1 VNLEPLNTKGKRKG
15 LLAPVFYLVAALSL
29 VAQPSSLFLIEEEK
43 TDYGWKTIDQ
53 VGVYFNQV
61 SFTNWNSGGSN
72 SISAIF
78 NGKAEANYKQEKWF
92 WNSGLL
98 LSYGINK
105 QEGEP
110 IRKTED
116 AISLISNFGY
126 QFRKNSNWFY
136 SARFSF
142 NTQFANGFN
151 NPDDPPISRFMA
163 PGYLFLGAGVEYGR
177 QIEKFSLYASPLTL
191 KTTFVLDEEL
201 SNSGAFGVNPAIFDL
216 EGNILRQGD
225 RVRTEFGLLL
235 TNQYQGQLME
245 NIKFNSLLRL
255 YSDYLNSFGNIDIEW
270 EVNIDFKVNKYISAS
285 FGSHLRYDN
294 DIKTEVVRD
303 ETTNIDRVVTGA
315 KLQWK
320 QLLGIGVVVDLKE
333 FIDRVPD
340 TE

>member
-1 VNLEPLNTKGKRKG
+1 MGFFKHLYPFFVFISLN
-15 LLAPVFYLVAALSL
+15 VLS
-29 VAQPSSLFLIEEEK
+29 AQPSSIFLIEEDK
-43 TDYGWKTIDQ
+43 TDYGWKTTEE
-53 VGVYFNQV
+53 VGAYFNQV

-78 NGKAEANYKQEKWF
+78 NGKGEANYKEEKLF
-92 WNSGLL
+92 WNSALL

-105 QEGEP
+105 QGGEP

-126 QFRKNSNWFY
+126 EFRKNSNWFY

-151 NPDDPPISRFMA
+151 NPEEDPISRFMA
-163 PGYLFLGAGVEYGR
+163 PGYLFLGAGIEYGR
-177 QIEKFSLYASPLTL
+177 QIEKFSLYTSPITF
-191 KTTFVLDEEL
+191 KTTFVLDEDL
-201 SNSGAFGVNPAIFDL
+201 ANSGAFGVNPAIFDMD
-216 EGNILRQGD
+216 GNIVRQGD
-225 RVRTEFGLLL
+225 RVRTEFGILL

-255 YSDYLNSFGNIDIEW
+255 YTDYLNSFGNIDIEW
-270 EVNIDFKVNKYISAS
+270 EVTIDFKVNKYISAML
-285 FGSHLRYDN
+285 GSHLRYDN
-294 DIKTEVVRD
+294 DIKTEVIRD
-303 ETTNIDRVVTGA
+303 EITNVKRVVTGA

-333 FIDRVPD
+333 FIDKIPEVD
-340 TE
+340 